1 MLPECQFMMCGDGP
15 MMNFLQQEIDSK
27 NLAQRVHIINRIDN
41 AMEFYSEID
50 ALVIPSEIEGL
61 PLVLLEV
68 MALCLPVIA
77 TKVGRIPLTISHGPN
92 GFLYE
97 PGDIAQL
104 HGLAHMLIQLPTEH
118 KKRIGEIARQMVV
131 KEYNIGTCAESYH
144 SVFLSS
150 PGRVRHLE
158 LSE

>member
-61 PLVLLEV
+61 PLVLLEA
-68 MALCLPVIA
+68 MALGLRYCYQSRAHPAHHIPWPKRVLIR
-77 TKVGRIPLTISHGPN
+77 TGRYSS
-92 GFLYE
+92 
-97 PGDIAQL
+97 AS
-104 HGLAHMLIQLPTEH
+104 GLAHMLIQLPTEH
-118 KKRIGEIARQMVV
+118 KKRIGEIARQTVV

-150 PGRVRHLE
+150 LGRARHLE